1 LQRFPNSALAEALGR
16 GHHRKAEADM
26 VRRDTD
32 VGGTVSQAQGY
43 GVLHQFRS
51 RSFAYFEAVAAHG
64 SMRKAAAF
72 LNVASSALNRQILD
86 LEANLG
92 VQLFERLP
100 RGVRLTSAGE
110 MLLGHVRRMARDFE
124 LTRSQIED
132 LRGLRR
138 GHVRV
143 AAIEAMGGVI
153 GRLIV
158 DSQRNHPRV
167 SFEYLITGSREV
179 VSAVLSEEADIG
191 YAFNPPADRGFQVV
205 AETVETLHAVM
216 ARDHP
221 LASSTTLRLSDCS
234 GYPMLLGDASLGGR
248 HLLDAA
254 AEQASMPLN
263 AVVTG
268 NSVEVMKAIAAN
280 GQGLCFQ
287 IGIRPEDEPHLMA
300 IPLTDAALRG
310 RLAIGV
316 KKNRQLPSAASV
328 FLEAMKTDMLRRS
341 GLES

>member
-1 LQRFPNSALAEALGR
+1 MSQG
-16 GHHRKAEADM
+16 
-26 VRRDTD
+26 
-32 VGGTVSQAQGY
+32 QAQ
-43 GVLHQFRS
+43 GVLHQARS
-51 RSFAYFEAVAAHG
+51 RSFGYFEAVALHG
-64 SMRKAAAF
+64 SMRKAAAS

-86 LEANLG
+86 LEASLG

-143 AAIEAMGGVI
+143 AVIEAMTGII

-158 DSQRNHPRV
+158 NSLRDHPRV
-167 SFEYLITGSREV
+167 SIEYVVTGSREV
-179 VSAVLSEEADIG
+179 VASVLSEDADIG
-191 YAFNPPADRGFQVV
+191 YAFNPPADRGFQIV
-205 AETVETLHAVM
+205 AETIETMHAIM

-221 LASSTTLRLSDCS
+221 LAGRASLRLTDCS
-234 GYPMLLGDASLGGR
+234 GYPLLLGDESLGGR

-263 AVVTG
+263 PIVTG
-268 NSVEVMKAIAAN
+268 NSIEVMKKISAQC
-280 GQGLCFQ
+280 QGICFQ
-287 IGIRPEDEPHLMA
+287 IGFRPDEEPHLTA
-300 IPLTDAALRG
+300 VPLTDRSLRG

-316 KKNRQLPSAASV
+316 KKNRQLPSAAAV
-328 FLEAMKTDMLRRS
+328 FLESMRADMLNRPATMRDEVGTS
-341 GLES
+341 TA